1 VGIHAENAGTLSL
14 RSNELNGL
22 ENYNVTLKDKMTNT
36 VIDLKKGDKLAFST
50 SAGEFEDRFV
60 LTISNITTGSE
71 EINLTENPFNICLNN
86 LNIVPLSEEWSGKSG
101 CQNCRYYGKDII
113 DNRNVEFWKTS
124 DPDTCSGAKAF
135 TLSRSVRVVRHVEG
149 YDQINLAYS
158 FTSA

>member
-1 VGIHAENAGTLSL
+1 MKKLFLWSDSFWKVAEISRDAVVRFDEKAQLTFDGNFDAYSLGRGLGPMSIWTKLNGIDYAINAIPYPETSIDIPVGIHAENAGTLSL

-71 EINLTENPFNICLNN
+71 EIN
-86 LNIVPLSEEWSGKSG
+86 
-101 CQNCRYYGKDII
+101 
-113 DNRNVEFWKTS
+113 
-124 DPDTCSGAKAF
+124 F
-135 TLSRSVRVVRHVEG
+135 T
-149 YDQINLAYS
+149 
-158 FTSA
+158 